1 MSAHLSIQTALVTLL
16 TAAPALASGN
26 VKANATRPMAAQHAA
41 QVNVRLVQSRADYP
55 RTLGAGYEWQTQFA
69 VDCLARG
76 ATSASE
82 PAATV
87 DALLEAAWARIAVW
101 QPAANLG
108 VIDVRMTPTIDWQ
121 TDDGDTP
128 LVAATIALV
137 VQHRTQAASLAA
149 WP

>member
-1 MSAHLSIQTALVTLL
+1 MSAHLAIQTALVALL
-16 TAAPALASGN
+16 TAAPALAGGN
-26 VKANATRPMAAQHAA
+26 VKANTVRPIAAQHASG
-41 QVNVRLVQSRADYP
+41 VVVRMLQSRADYP
-55 RTLGAGYEWQTQFA
+55 RVLGAGYEWQTSYA
-69 VDCLARG
+69 VECIARG
-76 ATSASE
+76 ANASAE

-108 VIDVRMTPTIDWQ
+108 VIDVRMSPAITWQ
-121 TDDGDTP
+121 TDDADT
-128 LVAATIALV
+128 LMVAAVISLT

>member
-1 MSAHLSIQTALVTLL
+1 MSAHLAIQTALVALL
-16 TAAPALASGN
+16 TASPGLASGN
-26 VKANATRPMAAQHAA
+26 VKTNATRPMAAQHTA
-41 QVNVRLVQSRADYP
+41 QVNVRMLQSRADYP
-55 RTLGAGYEWQTQFA
+55 RTLGAGYEWTTSFA

-76 ATSASE
+76 ASSASE

-101 QPAANLG
+101 QPATNLG

-128 LVAATIALV
+128 LVAATISLV
-137 VQHRTQAASLAA
+137 VQHRTRSNSLVA

>member
-1 MSAHLSIQTALVTLL
+1 MSAHLAIQTALVALL
-16 TAAPALASGN
+16 TASPGLASGN
-26 VKANATRPMAAQHAA
+26 VKTNATRPMAAQHTA
-41 QVNVRLVQSRADYP
+41 QVNVRMLQSRADYP
-55 RTLGAGYEWQTQFA
+55 RTLGAGYEWTTSFA

-76 ATSASE
+76 ASSASE

-101 QPAANLG
+101 QPTATLG

-128 LVAATIALV
+128 LVAATISLV
-137 VQHRTQAASLAA
+137 VQHRTRSNSLVA

>member
-1 MSAHLSIQTALVTLL
+1 
-16 TAAPALASGN
+16 
-26 VKANATRPMAAQHAA
+26 MAAQHSA
-41 QVNVRLVQSRADYP
+41 QVNVRMLQSRADYP
-55 RTLGAGYEWQTQFA
+55 RTLGAGYEWTTSFA

-76 ATSASE
+76 ASSASE

-101 QPAANLG
+101 QPATNLG

-128 LVAATIALV
+128 LVAATISLV
-137 VQHRTQAASLAA
+137 VQHRTRSNSLVA

>member
-1 MSAHLSIQTALVTLL
+1 MSAHLAIQTALVTLL
-16 TAAPALASGN
+16 TTAPALASGN
-26 VKANATRPMAAQHAA
+26 VRANPGRPMAAQHSA

-55 RTLGAGYEWQTQFA
+55 RTLGAGYEWQTAYA

-76 ATSASE
+76 AN
-82 PAATV
+82 AAADPVAAV

-101 QPAANLG
+101 KPASTLG
-108 VIDVRMTPTIDWQ
+108 VIDVRMAPLIDWQ

-128 LVAATIALV
+128 LVAATISLT

>member
-1 MSAHLSIQTALVTLL
+1 MSAHLAIQTALVALL
-16 TAAPALASGN
+16 TASPGLASGN
-26 VKANATRPMAAQHAA
+26 VKTNATRPMAAQHTA
-41 QVNVRLVQSRADYP
+41 QVNVRMLQSRADYP
-55 RTLGAGYEWQTQFA
+55 RTLGAGYEWQTSFA

-76 ATSASE
+76 ASSASE

-101 QPAANLG
+101 QPTATLG

-128 LVAATIALV
+128 LVAATISLV
-137 VQHRTQAASLAA
+137 VQHRTRSNSLVA

>member
-1 MSAHLSIQTALVTLL
+1 MSAHLSIQTALVALL
-16 TAAPALASGN
+16 TASPALASGN
-26 VKANATRPMAAQHAA
+26 VRANATRPMAAQHSA
-41 QVNVRLVQSRADYP
+41 QVNVRMLQSRADYP
-55 RTLGAGYEWQTQFA
+55 RTLGAGYEWTTSFA

-76 ATSASE
+76 ASSASE

-108 VIDVRMTPTIDWQ
+108 VVDVRMTPTIDWQ

-128 LVAATIALV
+128 LVAATISLV
-137 VQHRTQAASLAA
+137 VQHRTRSNSLVA